1 MTSLESFL
9 AMGGYGAFVWPAYAL
24 SALVLAG
31 FLWQSLRDLKRHE
44 RDLEAVE
51 QSDQIKSRR
60 QARRAARSGE
70 TS

>member
-1 MTSLESFL
+1 MTSFENFL
-9 AMGGYGAFVWPAYAL
+9 AMGGYGAYVWPSYVL

-31 FLWQSLRDLKRHE
+31 FLWQSLRDLRRYE

-51 QSDQIKSRR
+51 QSDAVKSRR